1 MVMLH
6 RTLWRLAGDLRRPL
20 AVGVA
25 VGWALFAARVAQAV
39 AVGEVL
45 GRALEADRRNLV
57 LPAAVLVALVLARAV
72 LVWGRELAAHWCAEQ
87 VKRTLR
93 DRLVTR
99 LLEVGPAA
107 VAGRR
112 SGEIHASMVDGVE
125 GIEAYY
131 ARYLPQLA
139 VALTGPVAV
148 VAWLVSRAPLAGAV
162 VAVAVVAVPLAPRLW
177 DRVLQ
182 ERGRSHWDAYAGLGA
197 DYLDAMQG
205 MTTLKA
211 LDATEARGRAL
222 RDRAEGLRVA
232 TMGQMAVSLV
242 DSGLTVLGTQVGVA
256 VAAGVGAVQAAR
268 GDLDLATL
276 SVVLVLGVECFRP
289 FNELSAQW
297 HAGFLGVSAADGIGR
312 LLAAEPASADRP
324 GAPPLARPAPPAVGR
339 PSPPSIRFDAV
350 WLRYPERPEP
360 ALRGFTLDV
369 PAGSVTALV
378 GPSGGGKTSA
388 LAALTRLWPVERGR
402 IELGGTDIATVTA
415 ASLRRQVAVVSQDPY
430 LFHGTVADNL
440 RLAAPDAS
448 DDELWAALAAADAAE
463 VVAGLPGGLDGMV
476 GDRGLTLSGGQRQ
489 RLALARALL
498 TAAPVL
504 VLDEPTSSLD
514 TPAEQRVM
522 AAVLALAPARTIV
535 LVAHRLSTVRVADQI
550 AVVDRGQVVDRGT
563 HDELAGRDG
572 PYAALLAAARAP
584 VVTW

>member
-6 RTLWRLAGDLRRPL
+6 RTLWRLAGDLRHPL
-20 AVGVA
+20 AVGIA
-25 VGWALFAARVAQAV
+25 VGWALFAVRVAQAV
-39 AVGEVL
+39 AVGMVL
-45 GRALEADRRNLV
+45 GRALEADRGDLV
-57 LPAAVLVALVLARAV
+57 LPAVVLVALVLARAG
-72 LVWGRELAAHWCAEQ
+72 LVWGRELAAHWCAER
-87 VKRTLR
+87 VKRTMR

-99 LLEVGPAA
+99 LLEVGPGA
-107 VAGRR
+107 VVGRR
-112 SGEIHASMVDGVE
+112 SGEIHASVVDGVE
-125 GIEAYY
+125 GLEAYY

-139 VALTGPVAV
+139 VALTGPLVV
-148 VAWLVSRAPLAGAV
+148 VAWLVSRAPVVGAM
-162 VAVAVVAVPLAPRLW
+162 VAVAVLAVPLAPRLW
-177 DRVLQ
+177 DRLLQ

-256 VAAGVGAVQAAR
+256 VAAGVGAVQVAR
-268 GDLDLATL
+268 GDLDLTTL

-312 LLAAEPASADRP
+312 LLAAEPASADQP
-324 GAPPLARPAPPAVGR
+324 GAPPLAPPVDRPL
-339 PSPPSIRFDAV
+339 PPSIRFDDV

-369 PAGSVTALV
+369 PSGSVTALV

-388 LAALTRLWPVERGR
+388 LLALTRLWPVERGR
-402 IELGGTDIATVTA
+402 IELDGVDIAEVTA
-415 ASLRRQVAVVSQDPY
+415 ASVRRQVAVVNQDPY

-440 RLAAPDAS
+440 RLAAPDAG
-448 DDELWAALAAADAAE
+448 DDELWAALAAADVAG
-463 VVAGLPGGLDGMV
+463 VVAGLPGGLEGMI

-498 TAAPVL
+498 TASPVL

-522 AAVLALAPARTIV
+522 EAVLALAPARTIL
-535 LVAHRLSTVRVADQI
+535 LVAHRLSTVRVAAQI
-550 AVVDRGQVVDRGT
+550 AVVDQGQVVDYGT

-572 PYAALLAAARAP
+572 PYATLLAAARAP
-584 VVTW
+584 VNAW